1 MKKLG
6 KIALVGGVVGIL
18 IFAWNGVQGLLGLDK
33 TEETNTPPVTIAT
46 QPVSMLDSIESI
58 KKDISSLKAS
68 DTEIKSKLSQITQ
81 LLQLIEAELA
91 ALQK

>member
-33 TEETNTPPVTIAT
+33 TEETNTPPVTTT
-46 QPVSMLDSIESI
+46 QPVSMLDSIDII
-58 KKDISSLKAS
+58 KKDISSLKTS
-68 DTEIKSKLSQITQ
+68 DAEIKSKLSQITQ
-81 LLQLIEAELA
+81 LLQMIEAQLA
-91 ALQK
+91 ALKK